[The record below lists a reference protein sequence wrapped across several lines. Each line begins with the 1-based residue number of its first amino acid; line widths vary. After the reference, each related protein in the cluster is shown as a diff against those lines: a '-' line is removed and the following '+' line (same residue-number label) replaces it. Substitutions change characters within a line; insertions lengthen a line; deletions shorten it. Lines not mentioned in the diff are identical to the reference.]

1 MRQCA
6 VILSVI
12 WISSGFSLWAQQP
25 ADPDVLAAFHG
36 IAQHA
41 TRLVPMLDQVH
52 AKDWVTQGAPET
64 YAAQVETARQQ
75 IQAIGTEMD
84 ALTEHPEAMQDCMKA
99 LFRVQA
105 FHGGLDSLL
114 GGLRKY
120 QNSALADL
128 IQSVAA
134 EDQRDIER
142 LQSYILQLAD
152 EKEQEFKVV
161 EHEAQRCRADLS
173 RNPAQ
178 SKPGTKKPL

>member
-1 MRQCA
+1 MRPLLLAIAC
-6 VILSVI
+6 LSF
-12 WISSGFSLWAQQP
+12 GFCLPAQQS
-25 ADPDVLAAFHG
+25 ADPQVLAAFHG

-41 TRLVPMLDQVH
+41 SKLIPMLDQVH
-52 AKDWVTQGAPET
+52 AKDWVAQGAPEA
-64 YAAQVETARQQ
+64 YAAQVDRARQQ
-75 IQAIGTEMD
+75 IQAIGAEME
-84 ALTEHPEAMQDCMKA
+84 ALTQRPEAMQDCMKA

-134 EDQRDIER
+134 EDQSDIER
-142 LQSYILQLAD
+142 LQTYVLQLAD
-152 EKEQEFKVV
+152 EKEQEFQVV

-173 RNPAQ
+173 KTPAKRP
-178 SKPGTKKPL
+178 SVPVKP